1 MKNEYIEVAKR
12 FMSGEE
18 VSVKALKANTDAAWA
33 AYAWVYADAADDA
46 ASQAW
51 VYAAAAYAAYAAADA
66 AAKAADAELLPAA
79 NAAYAAYAAVAHWVK
94 RYEELTK

>member
-51 VYAAAAYAAYAAADA
+51 VYAAAAYAAYGAASEEDDYDYAADA
-66 AAKAADAELLPAA
+66 DVADA
-79 NAAYAAYAAVAHWVK
+79 AHWV
-94 RYEELTK
+94 RQYEELTK